1 MSEPAFVIP
10 PPRLPSVAVAGSG
23 ARFPVRRILCV
34 GRNYA
39 AHAREMGADLR
50 EPPFFFTKPADAVCD
65 SGTAV
70 PYPSLTANL
79 HHEVELV
86 VAIGTGGADI
96 AAGAALAH
104 VWGYGVGI
112 DLTRRDLQNAA
123 KAKGHPWDWGK
134 AFDLSAPCGPLT
146 PAAACGDLT
155 DARIELSVNG
165 TVRQSATTA
174 DMIWSVPEII
184 AAAST
189 AIRLEP
195 GDLIYTGTPE
205 GVGPVV
211 AGDRLEAT
219 VAGLAPLA
227 ITVS

>member
-1 MSEPAFVIP
+1 M
-10 PPRLPSVAVAGSG
+10 AGSS
-23 ARFPVRRILCV
+23 ARFAVRRILCV

-70 PYPSLTANL
+70 PYPSLTGNL

-96 AAGAALAH
+96 AAAAALAH

-146 PAAACGDLT
+146 PAAAIGSLA
-155 DARIELSVNG
+155 DARIELTVNG

-211 AGDRLEAT
+211 AGDRL
-219 VAGLAPLA
+219 VAQVVGLASLE
-227 ITVS
+227 IVIS